1 MGKGLA
7 TVSAAGFHSCLPVS
21 AEADIEESADN
32 TKHKGEPVRPGGTSR
47 VSHSGGCPAPNGA
60 VRDATAGPLGTTRST
75 IRCEPPGPPGS
86 FRHTAPR

>member
-21 AEADIEESADN
+21 AEADIEESADT

-60 VRDATAGPLGTTRST
+60 AHDRRAARIGAVD
-75 IRCEPPGPPGS
+75 
-86 FRHTAPR
+86 